1 MVSRHFA
8 HVVCSRMDS
17 CGAKF
22 GQSILGLKGGT
33 LLQVPRGKR
42 RKLTHRETIKPE
54 MKKEPKA
61 LGSKI
66 LIIPHTLFQT

>member
-8 HVVCSRMDS
+8 PAVCSIMDS

-22 GQSILGLKGGT
+22 GQAILGLKGGT
-33 LLQVPRGKR
+33 LLQVLWGKR

-54 MKKEPKA
+54 MKKEPKT
-61 LGSKI
+61 LGSML
-66 LIIPHTLFQT
+66 LIVPHTLFQT